1 MTHKEI
7 LLDTFRAF
15 CDFCDKHDLKY
26 VAAYG
31 TVLGA
36 VRHKG
41 LIPWDDDIDVYMSRE
56 DYNRFISLKNELY
69 GSSYEIFDI
78 EDVGYY
84 CSFAK
89 FCNAKTTIL
98 EHQDLPFVIGVF
110 VDIFPLDCIDINKS
124 NAEKQYR
131 QFVSRHSHY
140 TRSLRDI
147 SLSYCVG
154 LLRTKRYRRFIGSIY
169 TKVIFQWILSRK
181 KMKNNFLR
189 IQQTLSKDKGPNYI
203 DYTAIKC
210 RILPN
215 DLLTDTIDVVFEDLI
230 IKIPKRYDEYLTIL
244 YGDWHQ
250 LPPEDKRVSH
260 TQYYVNLEKRLT
272 IEEIRKIIDSNGE

>member
-69 GSSYEIFDI
+69 GSSYEIFYI
-78 EDVGYY
+78 EYVGYY

-147 SLSYCVG
+147 SLSYCVV

-181 KMKNNFLR
+181 KMKNNF
-189 IQQTLSKDKGPNYI
+189 
-203 DYTAIKC
+203 
-210 RILPN
+210 
-215 DLLTDTIDVVFEDLI
+215 
-230 IKIPKRYDEYLTIL
+230 
-244 YGDWHQ
+244 
-250 LPPEDKRVSH
+250 
-260 TQYYVNLEKRLT
+260 
-272 IEEIRKIIDSNGE
+272 RKILTF